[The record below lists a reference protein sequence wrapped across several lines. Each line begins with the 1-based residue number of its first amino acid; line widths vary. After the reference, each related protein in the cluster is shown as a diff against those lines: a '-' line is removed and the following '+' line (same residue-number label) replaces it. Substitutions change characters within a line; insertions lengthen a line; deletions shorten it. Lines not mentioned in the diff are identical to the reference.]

1 MGIIK
6 IPEIVDDTEL
16 EATYKLIGQNIK
28 RLRKERNISRLDMA
42 LSIGQ
47 KAVSFYVNAENVA
60 NNKKFNLEH
69 LIKIA
74 RVLDVDICEL
84 FRKIDDMECC

>member
-28 RLRKERNISRLDMA
+28 RLRKERNISQLDMA

-47 KAVSFYVNAENVA
+47 KAV
-60 NNKKFNLEH
+60 
-69 LIKIA
+69 
-74 RVLDVDICEL
+74 
-84 FRKIDDMECC
+84 

>member
-28 RLRKERNISRLDMA
+28 RLRKERNISPLDMA

-47 KAVSFYVNAENVA
+47 KAVSFHVNAENVA

-84 FRKIDDMECC
+84 FRKIDDREC

>member
-28 RLRKERNISRLDMA
+28 RLRKERNISQLDMA
-42 LSIGQ
+42 LAIGQ
-47 KAVSFYVNAENVA
+47 KAVSFYVNSENVA